1 MRVPDL
7 EAMINSDVFQHMNSF
22 LSCIQM
28 NSINSHEY
36 GRTVFDGDFPATPR
50 PLGRSAARRIAPES
64 VHRHQDFTAP
74 PVAPAATYFCATTS
88 RIAAGREAMVAVAMT
103 EPQSATKPPMYW

>member
-1 MRVPDL
+1 
-7 EAMINSDVFQHMNSF
+7 MINSDVFQHMNSF

-50 PLGRSAARRIAPES
+50 QPSRSAARQPRRIAPES
-64 VHRHQDFTAP
+64 GQRFQDFTAP

-88 RIAAGREAMVAVAMT
+88 RIAAGSEAMVAVAMT